1 MENSL
6 KDKNDENKK
15 IKIAICDDDAHQ
27 AGILGS
33 VFLSA
38 AKSLSVSAGVE
49 LYTSAVA
56 LLKRIEEDIA
66 SRIKIYDII
75 VLDIK
80 QPDMDG
86 ITFGKKLYAM
96 QTDTDLVLVT
106 AFPEYAVE
114 GYETHAFSFLV
125 KPVTEDMAVKVL
137 SALYE
142 KRGTDKQIVIKS
154 SGRQEVLNVKDIEC
168 ITAENKYSRICTKDK
183 SFLDT
188 TSLDKYEDM
197 LMRYGFIRVHR
208 SALVNIRAYKALDKN
223 EIILSSGRRLAVSRR
238 RIPELR
244 KAIKHELEKRIV

>member
-1 MENSL
+1 MEGI
-6 KDKNDENKK
+6 NDNRK
-15 IKIAICDDDAHQ
+15 IKIAICDDDAGQ

-33 VFLSA
+33 TFLSA
-38 AKSLSVSAGVE
+38 AEKLSISAGVE
-49 LYTSAVA
+49 LYTSAA
-56 LLKRIEEDIA
+56 LLLKRIEEDIA
-66 SRIKIYDII
+66 SRIKMYDII

-86 ITFGKKLYAM
+86 IVFGKKLYAL

-125 KPVTEDMAVKVL
+125 KPVTEEIAVRVL

-142 KRGTDKQIVIKS
+142 KRGTDKQIVIKA
-154 SGRQEVLNVKDIEC
+154 SGKQEVLFVKDIEC
-168 ITAENKYSRICTKDK
+168 IIAENKYSRICTKDK

-208 SALVNIRAYKALDKN
+208 SALVNIKAYKALDKN
-223 EIILSSGRRLAVSRR
+223 EITLSSGRRLAVSRR

-244 KAIKHELEKRIV
+244 KAIKRELEKRMA